1 MVKVTTVK
9 IKCTVFNIFSRDS
22 MPSESIHFCIRID
35 RPSDKISLLS
45 DSVLKETYTF
55 LNLNVFEFC
64 VMWSTL
70 KKMQFIVFMF
80 LFTALCK
87 PSFQSLA
94 LVTTMKEGHSWLPY
108 CGQKQ
113 KKLIN

>member
-1 MVKVTTVK
+1 MVEVTTVK

-94 LVTTMKEGHSWLPY
+94 LVTTMKDGHSRLPY

-113 KKLIN
+113 KKN